1 MTETTSEPTA
11 VEPISTEKIVE
22 HAELPSSEQPSE
34 EASDDDIN
42 GYVEGAKLY
51 LLTLSLSLCMLIG
64 TIELTV
70 ISTSLTS
77 ITNDLHGFN
86 KTGWIVTGYLVT
98 YSSTF
103 IIWSKLS
110 DVFGRK
116 SCIITS
122 VFIFV
127 IFSGGCGAAQT
138 ITQLIVCRV
147 FQGIGAAGDL
157 ALVFAI
163 SFEMIPKAKFPT
175 YTAIFAVVTTLGYIT
190 GPLIGGGF
198 AQNSTWRWAFLFNV
212 PVGALAI
219 VLLIIFVPSG
229 FPHQNNP
236 NPRSRSL
243 ATKFS
248 RSSLAKIDGL
258 GVFLFLGASFL
269 LVTVLLSAGNDFAWK
284 SATTIVLFIISGFLW
299 IAFAVNEW
307 FVTNDKRIPEPI
319 FPWRFVLNRKWMGAL
334 LLSLLSGIPWNAI
347 TINLPQRLQVV
358 NGMSPVA
365 ASVRL
370 IPFTALIAFGSVIAN
385 VFLKLHVPPIYL
397 MFIGSC
403 LQVIG
408 VALLSTVSKDTHI
421 DHAIYGYEVIAGLGI
436 GIVIAMII
444 VVPPHVV
451 EKRDLAIS
459 SGALLQF
466 RALGAAIGLG
476 ITSAT
481 MNNYLSSHLTHILT
495 SEEITQIFHSISSIT
510 TFPPE
515 VQLKVLHAFADGY
528 QLQIQIMAA
537 FSGLQ
542 VLLVAMFWE
551 KPQVRV

>member
-1 MTETTSEPTA
+1 
-11 VEPISTEKIVE
+11 
-22 HAELPSSEQPSE
+22 
-34 EASDDDIN
+34 
-42 GYVEGAKLY
+42 
-51 LLTLSLSLCMLIG
+51 
-64 TIELTV
+64 
-70 ISTSLTS
+70 
-77 ITNDLHGFN
+77 
-86 KTGWIVTGYLVT
+86 
-98 YSSTF
+98 
-103 IIWSKLS
+103 
-110 DVFGRK
+110 
-116 SCIITS
+116 
-122 VFIFV
+122 
-127 IFSGGCGAAQT
+127 
-138 ITQLIVCRV
+138 
-147 FQGIGAAGDL
+147 
-157 ALVFAI
+157 
-163 SFEMIPKAKFPT
+163 
-175 YTAIFAVVTTLGYIT
+175 
-190 GPLIGGGF
+190 
-198 AQNSTWRWAFLFNV
+198 
-212 PVGALAI
+212 
-219 VLLIIFVPSG
+219 
-229 FPHQNNP
+229 
-236 NPRSRSL
+236 
-243 ATKFS
+243 
-248 RSSLAKIDGL
+248 
-258 GVFLFLGASFL
+258 
-269 LVTVLLSAGNDFAWK
+269 
-284 SATTIVLFIISGFLW
+284 
-299 IAFAVNEW
+299 
-307 FVTNDKRIPEPI
+307 
-319 FPWRFVLNRKWMGAL
+319 
-334 LLSLLSGIPWNAI
+334 
-347 TINLPQRLQVV
+347 
-358 NGMSPVA
+358 
-365 ASVRL
+365 
-370 IPFTALIAFGSVIAN
+370 
-385 VFLKLHVPPIYL
+385 